1 MSDEKAETNNS
12 EQPIPMPLT
21 LPVVGSLFAL
31 DLSAPGESV
40 IGLYKKYNEIYHL
53 KLKDPFTVVCTQ
65 KLINEVCDDNR
76 FRKSATAAAF
86 VNLRPIAGDGL
97 FTAESDSAVWAAAH
111 RILMPVFGPVGV
123 ANMHPAM
130 LDIALQLTAKLERI
144 DSGRREWLVAEEMT
158 RLTIDTIA
166 LCAFNYRL
174 NSFYSEQMPQ
184 YANAMFGALQE
195 AMAATSRP
203 AILDM
208 FMSHAQV
215 ETDCSFMNSFCDSII
230 VERKAQYAEC
240 GITPEP
246 SRDLLDRMLLSSDPV
261 TGAQLSAENVR
272 FQLNTFLVAGH
283 ETTSALLSFALY
295 FLARSPQVLHN
306 CEVEIEQKLQ
316 GRVPSHAEVKSIGTV
331 QRVLNETLRL
341 QPPVGI
347 IAREVKPPAT
357 EATLANG
364 KYRIANRVGVN
375 IFALQRDPAVWGE
388 RADEFLPDVHFAD
401 GVERP
406 PNSFKAFGTGMRAC
420 IGSIF
425 AMDEAA
431 LALTL
436 LIQRFQFIHDPN
448 YELKVINTLTRK
460 PAGFKLRFKLKPAV
474 NRAPLVAA
482 PSAAKS
488 AEPAAVAAVA
498 KVTENV
504 VHVLYGSNS
513 GTCESFARATA
524 TAIERRGVPA
534 QVRTLDAAIDLF
546 STPQSKA
553 TNAIVVVPS
562 YEGQPPDNARKFV
575 AWISE
580 AASSVPNAA
589 APLSFAV
596 FGVGHRDWKSTFM
609 RIPRLVDEA
618 LERIGGKRMLPLGA
632 ADVSVDAF
640 GAFDAWLV
648 QLWDPL
654 LGTVLGKD
662 AAELASKLA
671 RATSTRIEPTQ
682 SALVV
687 DVVDEAQR
695 RTALLQQADL
705 VPVVVIDN
713 VELCGK
719 PRDAADEQALK
730 CHSVRHVKLQLPAD
744 TTFQCGN
751 YVAVLPISPYTL
763 VQRALTRFGF
773 TSATVVIVRAR
784 SSSDQARAMLPIGEP
799 VLATVLLEQYVE
811 LTLPATR
818 AHVELLVAHTTDA
831 TSKAE
836 LQHIVDDFA
845 NERSK
850 RKTLLELLE
859 AHPRCAIDFGSFVD
873 VLPAIRPR
881 LYSIS
886 SSPRAAPHQ
895 CTLTVDVLD
904 ERLGAASQFLSHA
917 RQGDKVRI
925 AVRPSHAFVV
935 PNDDVP
941 LLMISAGSGIAP
953 FRGFVQH
960 RALAPGNVA
969 EAHLF
974 TGHRHPFIDA
984 LYASEL
990 DECAQKGAVSIYRA
1004 FSRIE
1009 GVPKRHVQDELWS
1022 AKTLINRLVGSNVH
1036 IFVCGSTELARS
1048 VRATLVKIVA
1058 DQRAISEAE
1067 AEAVIDAL
1075 QVAHRYAIDVFSP
1088 PN

>member
-1 MSDEKAETNNS
+1 M
-12 EQPIPMPLT
+12 
-21 LPVVGSLFAL
+21 PVVGSLFAL
-31 DLSAPGESV
+31 DLSSPGESL
-40 IGLYKKYNEIYHL
+40 IGLYKSYNEIYHL
-53 KLKDPFTVVCTQ
+53 QLKDNLTVVCTQ
-65 KLINEVCDDNR
+65 KLINEICDDDR
-76 FRKSATAAAF
+76 FRKSASARAL
-86 VNLRPIAGDGL
+86 VNLHPIGGDGL
-97 FTAESDSAVWAAAH
+97 FTAASDSAVWAAAH

-144 DSGRREWLVAEEMT
+144 DSGRREWVVAEEMT

-174 NSFYSEQMPQ
+174 NSFYSERMPQ
-184 YANAMFGALQE
+184 YADAMFGALQE
-195 AMAATSRP
+195 AMSAMSRP
-203 AILDM
+203 AFLNM
-208 FMSHAQV
+208 FMSHAQY
-215 ETDCSFMNSFCDSII
+215 EADCTFMNSFCDSII
-230 VERKAQYAEC
+230 AERKTQYAEC

-272 FQLNTFLVAGH
+272 FQLNTFLIAGH

-295 FLARSPQVLHN
+295 YLTRSPQTLHN

-316 GRVPSHAEVKSIGTV
+316 GRVPSHAEVKSIGSV
-331 QRVLNETLRL
+331 QRVLNESLRL
-341 QPPVGI
+341 QPPVGMI
-347 IAREVKPPAT
+347 VREVKPPAT
-357 EATLANG
+357 ETTIANG
-364 KYRIANRVGVN
+364 KYRIANRIGLN
-375 IFALQRDPAVWGE
+375 IMALQRDPAVWGD
-388 RADEFLPDVHFAD
+388 RAEEFLPDVHFAD

-460 PAGFKLRFKLKPAV
+460 PLGFKLRFKLKPAV
-474 NRAPLVAA
+474 NRTPLVAA
-482 PSAAKS
+482 PPAVGAKS
-488 AEPAAVAAVA
+488 EPAGSAAAVA

-524 TAIERRGVPA
+524 SAIERRGVPTL
-534 QVRTLDAAIDLF
+534 VRTLDAAVELF
-546 STPQSKA
+546 ATPQSSA
-553 TNAIVVVPS
+553 TNVVVVVPS

-575 AWISE
+575 AWLSE
-580 AASSVPNAA
+580 AGSSVASA
-589 APLSFAV
+589 VAPLSFAV
-596 FGVGHRDWKSTFM
+596 FGVGHRDWKATYM

-618 LERIGGKRMLPLGA
+618 LERIGGKRLLPLGA

-640 GAFDAWLV
+640 GAFDTWLV

-662 AAELASKLA
+662 AGALASKLA
-671 RATSTRIEPTQ
+671 SATSKRIEPTQ

-713 VELCGK
+713 FELCGNK
-719 PRDAADEQALK
+719 RHDTDDEHSAPE
-730 CHSVRHVKLQLPAD
+730 CHSVRHIKLQLPAD
-744 TTFQCGN
+744 MTFQCGN

-784 SSSDQARAMLPIGEP
+784 SSSEQARAMLPIGEP

-818 AHVELLVAHTTDA
+818 AHVELLVAHTADA
-831 TSKAE
+831 ASKAE
-836 LQHIVDDFA
+836 LQRIVDDFA

-859 AHPRCAIDFGSFVD
+859 AHPQCAIDFGSFVD

-904 ERLGAASQFLSHA
+904 GRLGAASQFLSHA

-935 PNDDVP
+935 PSDDVP

-974 TGHRHPFIDA
+974 TGHRHPYIDA

-990 DECAQKGAVSIYRA
+990 DEWAQKGAVSIYRA

-1009 GVPKRHVQDELWS
+1009 GVPKRHVQDDLWS
-1022 AKTLINRLVGSNVH
+1022 AKALVNRLIAGNVH

-1048 VRATLVKIVA
+1048 VRATLVRIVA
-1058 DQRAISEAE
+1058 DERAISEAD
-1067 AEAVIDAL
+1067 AEAVVDAL